1 MYFRGGWRRGVAVLA
16 GLAAF
21 VLVLAAPALVPGPLP
36 ENSAKNTFENTAE
49 STPEPAPSA
58 VPEAAAA
65 PASSAQLAY
74 RAVWV
79 SYLEWQRMDFSSA
92 EAFGAEAAAMLDN
105 IVGLGA
111 NVVLAQVRPFGDA
124 LYPSALYPFSH
135 LATGTQGADPGFDP
149 RTRVQTFP
157 DARSIA
163 GYLRTDR
170 RPGDVVLFKAGRES
184 RFEQIISHVYH
195 DKELTPLAGEPEWR
209 RKKPKPGKLR
219 DVRDS
224 RKEGDG

>member
-79 SYLEWQRMDFSSA
+79 SYLAADGLF
-92 EAFGAEAAAMLDN
+92 FGRS
-105 IVGLGA
+105 
-111 NVVLAQVRPFGDA
+111 VRG
-124 LYPSALYPFSH
+124 PS
-135 LATGTQGADPGFDP
+135 
-149 RTRVQTFP
+149 
-157 DARSIA
+157 
-163 GYLRTDR
+163 R
-170 RPGDVVLFKAGRES
+170 RHA
-184 RFEQIISHVYH
+184 
-195 DKELTPLAGEPEWR
+195 
-209 RKKPKPGKLR
+209 
-219 DVRDS
+219 
-224 RKEGDG
+224 

>member
-65 PASSAQLAY
+65 ATAAPASSAQLAY

-105 IVGLGA
+105 IAGLGA

-149 RTRVQTFP
+149 LAILVEQAH
-157 DARSIA
+157 AR
-163 GYLRTDR
+163 GL
-170 RPGDVVLFKAGRES
+170 
-184 RFEQIISHVYH
+184 
-195 DKELTPLAGEPEWR
+195 
-209 RKKPKPGKLR
+209 
-219 DVRDS
+219 
-224 RKEGDG
+224 